1 MATYKELVQQIEKLQ
16 QQAEDLRK
24 KELQDVIAEVKA
36 KIQQYGPS
44 ASALGLS
51 GGKSKSSASAKGT
64 VKPKYKNPVTGDTWT
79 GRGRAPKWVVEAE
92 AAGKKRE
99 SFLI

>member
-36 KIQQYGPS
+36 KIQQYGLS
-44 ASALGLS
+44 ASDLGLS
-51 GGKSKSSASAKGT
+51 GGKSKSSSAKGT

-79 GRGRAPKWVVEAE
+79 GRGRAPKWIAEAE